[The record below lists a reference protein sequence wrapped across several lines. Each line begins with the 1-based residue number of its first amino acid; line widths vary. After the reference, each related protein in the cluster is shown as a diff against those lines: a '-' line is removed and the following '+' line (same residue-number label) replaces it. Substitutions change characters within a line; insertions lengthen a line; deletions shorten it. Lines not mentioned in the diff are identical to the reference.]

1 MSCCGS
7 KKPEE
12 RKSIGKG
19 IQIASQ
25 KNENQ
30 KLEAKI
36 ILVGSSGV
44 GKTCIATTYKEGKFT
59 SGHIPTVGA
68 AYFQKK
74 FAFPDGSTLKLHIW
88 DTAGQDRFKSIAPLY
103 YKDAHAALVV
113 YAIDDE
119 PSFTAVSAWIDQLDE
134 HANVPKM
141 VKFLIGNKSD
151 VDKDRR
157 KVMIK
162 DGKKYSEQQKMEFF
176 ETSAKVNDGSINDV
190 FSTMANHIRKTF

>member
-1 MSCCGS
+1 M
-7 KKPEE
+7 
-12 RKSIGKG
+12 
-19 IQIASQ
+19 
-25 KNENQ
+25 
-30 KLEAKI
+30 
-36 ILVGSSGV
+36 
-44 GKTCIATTYKEGKFT
+44 
-59 SGHIPTVGA
+59 
-68 AYFQKK
+68 
-74 FAFPDGSTLKLHIW
+74 KLHIW

-119 PSFTAVSAWIDQLDE
+119 PSFNAVSGWIDQLDE

-162 DGKKYSEQQKMEFF
+162 DGKKYSEQ
-176 ETSAKVNDGSINDV
+176 
-190 FSTMANHIRKTF
+190 